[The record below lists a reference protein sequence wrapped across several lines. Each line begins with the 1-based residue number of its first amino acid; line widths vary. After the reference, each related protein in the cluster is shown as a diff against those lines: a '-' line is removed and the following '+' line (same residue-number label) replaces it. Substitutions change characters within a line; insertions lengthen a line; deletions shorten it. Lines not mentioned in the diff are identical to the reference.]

1 MDLNMFELIDNEDI
15 FLGENEYLQF
25 QIIYDGIGG
34 ELRYYPELDEFE
46 VVTYITEIS
55 DYELN
60 EEERRE
66 LRQMIEE
73 HSYNE
78 FGMSISNL
86 YDYFIGCFA

>member
-15 FLGENEYLQF
+15 LLGENEYLQF
-25 QIIYDGIGG
+25 QIMYDGIGG
-34 ELRYYPELDEFE
+34 ELRYSPKLDEFE

-66 LRQMIEE
+66 LRQLIEE
-73 HSYNE
+73 YSYNE

>member
-15 FLGENEYLQF
+15 SLGENDYLQF
-25 QIIYDGIGG
+25 PIMYDGIGG
-34 ELRYYPELDEFE
+34 ELRYSPKLDEFE

-73 HSYNE
+73 YSYNE